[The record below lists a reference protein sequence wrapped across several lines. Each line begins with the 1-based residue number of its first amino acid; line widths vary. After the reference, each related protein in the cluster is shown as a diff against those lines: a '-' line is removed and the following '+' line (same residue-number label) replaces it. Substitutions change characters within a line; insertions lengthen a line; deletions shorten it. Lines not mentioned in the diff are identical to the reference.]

1 MREETK
7 AQEIFS
13 SEPADEILSDE
24 ECEEIMREVQIS
36 YIASIREDGTLR
48 MSRVDSVG
56 IVTPMTDEETA
67 AYIDLL
73 EADDDD

>member
-1 MREETK
+1 M
-7 AQEIFS
+7 
-13 SEPADEILSDE
+13 SEPTDD

-56 IVTPMTDEETA
+56 TVTPMTDEETA
-67 AYIDLL
+67 AYIEEL
-73 EADDDD
+73 EEGNHE